1 MQVRNQG
8 LKVDLVL
15 LDGTVSS
22 LNMDYQKV
30 APIGDLHKWLGIVY
44 AMLSGNSLTSEG
56 SARPVT
62 RPPNSL
68 GRGLGIAEP
77 MTINV
82 KNQGLKVDL
91 VLLEGSVSDLSI
103 DYRDV
108 SKSDELKRWIEV
120 VDAMIFRPVPPSNQP
135 AVKIVEEEPR
145 QPVPQ
150 LPAVK
155 EEPKV
160 LPGSDEYRN
169 IMLQAVDCSLNILG
183 KDGKQVLLSLL
194 ERRYG
199 LREEEIPDHPR
210 GFIEILGEI
219 LGSSAYTLEAEIVS
233 EIRKVSAAQ
242 GQDLLTVARSLR
254 QQCQAEVP
262 VEETAMVLV
271 PALPVVSV
279 AEATK
284 PVAEALE
291 SVAEDFSPVAVGSP
305 EEEKPSEEQ
314 EQPKALEDPIPAG
327 FSYSHS
333 DPIPVGFK
341 YTGTFA
347 KHRD

>member
-44 AMLSGNSLTSEG
+44 AMLSGDSLTSGE
-56 SARPVT
+56 SALPVT
-62 RPPNSL
+62 QPRNSR
-68 GRGLGIAEP
+68 GNGLGVAEP
-77 MTINV
+77 MTINM

-91 VLLEGSVSDLSI
+91 VLLEGSVSGLSI

-108 SKSDELKRWIEV
+108 SKSGELQRWIEV
-120 VDAMIFRPVPPSNQP
+120 VDAMILRPAPSSSQP
-135 AVKIVEEEPR
+135 AAKIVEEEPR
-145 QPVPQ
+145 QPAPQ
-150 LPAVK
+150 PPAVK

-160 LPGSDEYRN
+160 LPGSEEYKN
-169 IMLQAVDCSLNILG
+169 IVLQAVDRSLNILG

-199 LREEEIPDHPR
+199 LREEEIPEHPR

-233 EIRKVSAAQ
+233 EIKKVSAAQ
-242 GQDLLTVARSLR
+242 GQDLLTVSRSLR
-254 QQCQAEVP
+254 QQCQTEVP
-262 VEETAMVLV
+262 VEETAMVFV
-271 PALPVVSV
+271 PALSVVRV
-279 AEATK
+279 AEAPE
-284 PVAEALE
+284 PVP
-291 SVAEDFSPVAVGSP
+291 EDFSPVAVGSP

-327 FSYSHS
+327 FSYNHS

-341 YTGTFA
+341 YNGTFA
-347 KHRD
+347 RRRD